1 MLVFPP
7 RPPANKALPKNVPP
21 STSPGC
27 WAPATLQLINQQK
40 KAVLYLFTSTYRVS
54 CLGWQDGVVHGPGFE
69 TVLLV
74 AIKSNRIKW
83 IIPADCFAFGGK
95 DHGDDNCDSSLVR
108 GPVVWP
114 TWSTWRLANEG
125 RVGKEQEEEQQ
136 NVWPT
141 TVCIPEPRW
150 VVTGHCLAGIASSPF
165 HATAK
170 EIAKERTTTECRWV
184 SARGEAN
191 NGDELRETWVAAGQC
206 LSSSS
211 SGEIEPPVNLTGTI

>member
-1 MLVFPP
+1 MLVCSLGVPHRDHQP
-7 RPPANKALPKNVPP
+7 TKLCQGMYRPPPLRDVESSHIATNKSAKEGSALF
-21 STSPGC
+21 
-27 WAPATLQLINQQK
+27 I
-40 KAVLYLFTSTYRVS
+40 YLSTYRVS
-54 CLGWQDGVVHGPGFE
+54 CHGWQDGVVHGPGLA

-74 AIKSNRIKW
+74 AIKGNRIKW

-95 DHGDDNCDSSLVR
+95 DNGDDNCDSLLVR
-108 GPVVWP
+108 GPPVVWP
-114 TWSTWRLANEG
+114 TWSKWRLVKGG
-125 RVGKEQEEEQQ
+125 RVGEEEEEQQ

-165 HATAK
+165 HPTAK

-191 NGDELRETWVAAGQC
+191 NGDALRETWVAAGQC

-211 SGEIEPPVNLTGTI
+211 SGDWATS